1 MSLTTL
7 KIAVAAAV
15 IAITLFVVIS
25 QCFVLKKAGKH
36 WWFGLVPVLAET
48 ELFGIAWKKRFVVF
62 YLVGEAFIQ
71 LFTQVCQFVIKNP
84 AMLHGLLNTTV
95 LTVSLLIISV
105 YYVVSIQ
112 MSVRLAC
119 RFGYSEWFG
128 IGCAVLPFIF
138 FPVLAFSSCHYDKNR
153 TFDIR
158 SRQEKSGH
166 GKR

>member
-1 MSLTTL
+1 MSFATL
-7 KIAVAAAV
+7 KIAAAAAV

-36 WWFGLVPVLAET
+36 WWFGLIPVLAET
-48 ELFGIAWKKRFVVF
+48 ELFDIAWKKRFVVF
-62 YLVGEAFIQ
+62 YLVGETFIQ
-71 LFTQVCQFVIKNP
+71 FFVQACQFVAENP
-84 AMLHGLLNTTV
+84 AMLRGLLNTTV

-119 RFGYSEWFG
+119 KFGYSEWFG

-138 FPVLAFSSCHYDKNR
+138 FPILAFGPCSYSKNR

-158 SRQEKSGH
+158 GKQEDSRQNRK
-166 GKR
+166 